1 MINRLALG
9 TAQFGS
15 RYGVANRSGEVAASE
30 LAAIL
35 ETARSAGITVCDTA
49 AVYGDSESRLGAAGV
64 GGWKIVTKLPP
75 LPPSITAVEQ
85 WVSDSVG
92 QSLERLRQPALWGVL
107 LHRTDDLDGNYA
119 SALYRGLQAV
129 RHRGLVRKIGLS
141 VYSPSQLDAF
151 WPRFDFDLVQAPLN
165 VIDQRL
171 VTSGWLARLHAS
183 GAEVHA
189 RSVFLQGLL
198 LMAAADRPAY
208 FSRWAAL
215 FDRWQAWLDR
225 RHGDAVKACLDFVLS
240 HQAVSHAV
248 IGVET
253 RAQLQ
258 GILAAAGT
266 PAITP
271 LPTEFASDDVDL
283 IEPFRWNQA

>member
-35 ETARSAGITVCDTA
+35 ETARTAGIEVCDTA

-75 LPPSITAVEQ
+75 LPPSVIDAEQ

-92 QSLERLRQPALWGVL
+92 QSLERLRQPALWGVV
-107 LHRTDDLDGNYA
+107 LHRTDDLGGAHA
-119 SALYRGLQAV
+119 SAIYQGLQAL
-129 RHRGLVRKIGLS
+129 RARGVIRKIGLS

-171 VTSGWLARLHAS
+171 VTSGWLSRLHAA

-189 RSVFLQGLL
+189 RSAFLQGLL

-215 FDRWQAWLDR
+215 FDRWQAWLDDR
-225 RHGDAVKACLDFVLS
+225 QVDAVKACLDFVRS
-240 HQAVSHAV
+240 HHGVSHAV
-248 IGVET
+248 VGVDT

-258 GILAAAGT
+258 GILAAAGA
-266 PAITP
+266 PAIAT
-271 LPTEFASDDVDL
+271 LPGEFASDDVDL
-283 IEPFRWNQA
+283 IEPFRWQLT